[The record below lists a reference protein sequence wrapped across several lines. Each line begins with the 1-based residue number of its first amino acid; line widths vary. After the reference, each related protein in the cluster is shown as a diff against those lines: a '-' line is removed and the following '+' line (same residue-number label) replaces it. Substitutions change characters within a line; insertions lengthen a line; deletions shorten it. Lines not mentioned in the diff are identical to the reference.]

1 MIGND
6 VPVTRGLVRVP
17 GGLVHYRTAGDG
29 PPLLMLHPNGFSSDL
44 FADVLPILGA
54 KYRVIA
60 LDRFGH
66 GFSDPLPAD
75 FPRYQEGLE
84 ASSEAGRIEPYL
96 AGVAHDVLDAL
107 NIEST
112 YLVGQHTGSHVSI
125 ELSIRHPERVKK
137 VVLVSITDWQT
148 DDHSCY
154 SDPGFPEPTDYMHA
168 DRVAL
173 ARRTRDRTLEDGIPK
188 ADGSHLTDLW
198 QARLRQQASAATT
211 PEIMHR
217 INMMALLCIDTWPD
231 TSSNVMLYY
240 HAKRRL
246 PLVRIPTLFMAGE
259 HDKAGMFIHQQKEL
273 LPKDVPME
281 SVVVKGV
288 GAFFALE
295 NPQEY
300 ARPIMDFFNKP

>member
-1 MIGND
+1 MSSAG
-6 VPVTRGLVRVP
+6 VPVTRGFARVP
-17 GGLVHYRTAGDG
+17 GGLIHYRTAGDG

-44 FADVLPILGA
+44 FADVLPILGT
-54 KYRVIA
+54 KYRAIA

-107 NIEST
+107 EIEST

-137 VVLVSITDWQT
+137 LVLVSITDWSS
-148 DDHSCY
+148 DDHPCY
-154 SDPGFPEPTDYMHA
+154 SDPGFPEPTNYVHA
-168 DRVAL
+168 DRLKL
-173 ARRTRDRTLEDGIPK
+173 ARDSRERTLAEGVAK
-188 ADGSHLTDLW
+188 ADGSHLTELW
-198 QARLRQQASAATT
+198 QARQMGQASVATT
-211 PEIMHR
+211 PEVMHR
-217 INMMALLCIDTWPD
+217 INMMALLCIGSWPD
-231 TSSNVMLYY
+231 TSPNVMLYY

-259 HDKAGMFIHQQKEL
+259 HDKAGMFIHQQKAL

-281 SVVVKGV
+281 SAVVKGV

-300 ARPIMDFFNKP
+300 ARPIMDFFGKP